1 MNAQI
6 ASPTQTRHVVP
17 RVAET
22 ASRFSRNYAGLLA
35 SLGIVALLLVSAPAL
50 AQTYLGTAKPYAV
63 LAGSAI
69 TCTTTATVDG
79 DLGISPNNASS
90 ITGPCIINGV
100 TNVAAAAAG
109 AKTDLVTAYNSL
121 EGLAC
126 NTNLTGQDLGGLTL
140 TPGVYCFA
148 DSAQLTGT
156 LTLDAEGN
164 PDAVFI
170 FQIGSTLTTA
180 SNAAVSVINGG
191 VATGCGISWQIGSS
205 ATLGTG
211 TDFEGNIVALS
222 TITLNTGAGVSPGR
236 VLARNGAVTL
246 DTGTVSAL
254 ACVGYGGTGLPP
266 PPGQGSITIV
276 KNTVGGN
283 GTFNFTGAQS
293 FSILTSGGTGS
304 NATAF
309 ASVAPGTYD
318 VTETVP
324 AGWSLTGLTCSNG
337 STVTLGTATASVAVA
352 ADEAVTCTFTNTL
365 LPPIQGQGSIT
376 IVKNTIGGNGT
387 FNFTGAQSF
396 PILTSGG
403 TGSNTTA
410 FASVAPGTYNVTE
423 TVPAGWNLTGLE
435 CSNGSTVTLGTAT
448 ANVAVA
454 ADEAVTCTFTN
465 TRQGAIII
473 VKNTIGGDGDLRFHR
488 RAVILDFDQWRH
500 RQRHDDLRLGG
511 ARRLQ
516 CDGDGAG
523 GLESDRACLLER
535 EHGECG
541 HGDGKRGSG
550 GGRSGDLYLH
560 QHVHPGGRRFHSYA
574 LRVGDD
580 HACRAPGYDD
590 GLYSDAKT
598 GQVGVVK
605 GVQAPFRHSRFRTSG
620 PPGNI
625 TVRNLKPWANGFMRR
640 EADPFWTVRRG
651 IGWPARSDAGSTP
664 TPRSRQPVWHA

>member
-1 MNAQI
+1 MNI
-6 ASPTQTRHVVP
+6 QTPSTTESR
-17 RVAET
+17 RF
-22 ASRFSRNYAGLLA
+22 ASRIMEAGSKFLRSFPALLAGAGLA
-35 SLGIVALLLVSAPAL
+35 AVVLGSAPAL

-63 LAGSAI
+63 LAGSAV
-69 TCTTTATVDG
+69 TCTTTATVTG

-109 AKTDLVTAYNSL
+109 AKTDLVTAYDSL
-121 EGLAC
+121 AGQAC
-126 NTNLTGQDLGGLTL
+126 NNNLTGQDLGGLTL
-140 TPGVYCFA
+140 PPGVYCFA

-324 AGWSLTGLTCSNG
+324 AGWSLTALTCSNG

-387 FNFTGAQSF
+387 FNFSGAQSF
-396 PILTSGG
+396 TILTIGD

-423 TVPAGWNLTGLE
+423 TVPAGWNLTGLT

-473 VKNTIGGDGDLRFHR
+473 VKNAIGGDGTFDFTGAQSFSIATNGGTGSDTTTFASVQPGAYTVTETAQAGWSL
-488 RAVILDFDQWRH
+488 AALACSNGGTVNGTTATANVVAGATVICTFTNMNTAKIPIPTLADWALMMLAILLMAAGWLQYR
-500 RQRHDDLRLGG
+500 RQR
-511 ARRLQ
+511 
-516 CDGDGAG
+516 
-523 GLESDRACLLER
+523 
-535 EHGECG
+535 
-541 HGDGKRGSG
+541 
-550 GGRSGDLYLH
+550 
-560 QHVHPGGRRFHSYA
+560 
-574 LRVGDD
+574 
-580 HACRAPGYDD
+580 
-590 GLYSDAKT
+590 
-598 GQVGVVK
+598 
-605 GVQAPFRHSRFRTSG
+605 
-620 PPGNI
+620 
-625 TVRNLKPWANGFMRR
+625 
-640 EADPFWTVRRG
+640 
-651 IGWPARSDAGSTP
+651 
-664 TPRSRQPVWHA
+664 

>member
-1 MNAQI
+1 MLVEFGENDNADAAHFLFRRQCINLGMEYAMNIQ
-6 ASPTQTRHVVP
+6 SPSTMESR
-17 RVAET
+17 RF
-22 ASRFSRNYAGLLA
+22 ASRIMEAGSRFGRSYPALLA
-35 SLGIVALLLVSAPAL
+35 CAGFAAFVLGSAPAL

-121 EGLAC
+121 AGQAC
-126 NTNLTGQDLGGLTL
+126 NNNLTGQDLGGMVLN
-140 TPGVYCFA
+140 PGVYCFA

-156 LTLDAEGN
+156 LTLDAQGN

-254 ACVGYGGTGLPP
+254 ACIGYGGTGLPP

-293 FSILTSGGTGS
+293 FQILTSGGTGS

-337 STVTLGTATASVAVA
+337 STVTLATATANVAVA

-376 IVKNTIGGNGT
+376 IIKNTIGGDGT
-387 FNFTGAQSF
+387 FNFSGAQSF

-403 TGSNTTA
+403 TGSNATA

-423 TVPAGWNLTGLE
+423 TVPAGWSLTGLT
-435 CSNGSTVTLGTAT
+435 CSNGSTVTLATAT
-448 ANVAVA
+448 ANIAVA

-473 VKNTIGGDGDLRFHR
+473 VKNTIGGEGTFDFTGAQSFSISTNGGTGSDTTTFASVVPGAYNVTETVQADWRL
-488 RAVILDFDQWRH
+488 AALACSNGGTVIGNTATANVLAGETVICTFTNLNTAKIPIPTLADWALLMLAILLMAAGWLQYR
-500 RQRHDDLRLGG
+500 RQR
-511 ARRLQ
+511 
-516 CDGDGAG
+516 
-523 GLESDRACLLER
+523 
-535 EHGECG
+535 
-541 HGDGKRGSG
+541 
-550 GGRSGDLYLH
+550 
-560 QHVHPGGRRFHSYA
+560 
-574 LRVGDD
+574 
-580 HACRAPGYDD
+580 
-590 GLYSDAKT
+590 
-598 GQVGVVK
+598 
-605 GVQAPFRHSRFRTSG
+605 
-620 PPGNI
+620 
-625 TVRNLKPWANGFMRR
+625 
-640 EADPFWTVRRG
+640 
-651 IGWPARSDAGSTP
+651 
-664 TPRSRQPVWHA
+664 